1 MHHQPDA
8 LHPRGAGRSAQG
20 HHPAHRNTGKPRDIA
35 VFLPICPV
43 LCVGDYW
50 QMQEHRQRCEE
61 LGGAGFLRL
70 ARLIRARSSAARLVD
85 CAELPEVAYPLV
97 NKLTSAKLVPPAR
110 LPADV
115 VTIGSQL
122 SYRDELTGRTQQVTL
137 AWPEDAD
144 ISRGIVSIRTPVGV
158 ALLGLSAGDRFRWT
172 TRAGEERAMTVLEVV
187 TERAIAAGA

>member
-1 MHHQPDA
+1 M
-8 LHPRGAGRSAQG
+8 
-20 HHPAHRNTGKPRDIA
+20 
-35 VFLPICPV
+35 
-43 LCVGDYW
+43 
-50 QMQEHRQRCEE
+50 
-61 LGGAGFLRL
+61 
-70 ARLIRARSSAARLVD
+70 
-85 CAELPEVAYPLV
+85 V

-144 ISRGIVSIRTPVGV
+144 ISRGIVSILTPVGV

-172 TRAGEERAMTVLEVV
+172 TRTGEERAMTVLEVV
-187 TERAIAAGA
+187 SERVTVAGA

>member
-1 MHHQPDA
+1 MSRSLRRARAVLDA
-8 LHPRGAGRSAQG
+8 THIERLESLAGAA
-20 HHPAHRNTGKPRDIA
+20 
-35 VFLPICPV
+35 
-43 LCVGDYW
+43 
-50 QMQEHRQRCEE
+50 
-61 LGGAGFLRL
+61 L
-70 ARLIRARSSAARLVD
+70 AR
-85 CAELPEVAYPLV
+85 LPEVAYPLV

-122 SYRDELTGRTQQVTL
+122 SYRDELTGRTQQVVL

-144 ISRGIVSIRTPVGV
+144 ISRGIVSILTPVGV